1 MDETLVIEEEYRN
14 RVERISFFRD
24 ARMLRNK
31 NNQSQQ
37 QNVFGYITYKPT
49 DEMEEAAKELE
60 LQDARE
66 VCVLED
72 VADIFKCSE
81 DKALK
86 IMHLMMRTGY
96 SMKLGK
102 SFVTT
107 KDNIFRVLDE
117 NMGKSLAI

>member
-1 MDETLVIEEEYRN
+1 MDNTLLIEEEFKSRLA
-14 RVERISFFRD
+14 RISFFRD
-24 ARMLRNK
+24 VRMLRNK
-31 NNQSQQ
+31 DNQSQ
-37 QNVFGYITYKPT
+37 NKNTFGYITYKPT
-49 DEMEEAAKELE
+49 DEMEEAAKEME
-60 LQDARE
+60 LKDARE

-86 IMHLMMRTGY
+86 IMHLMMRTGH

-107 KDNIFRVLDE
+107 KDNIFRFLDE
-117 NMGKSLAI
+117 NMGKSIAI

>member
-107 KDNIFRVLDE
+107 KDNIFRFLDE